1 MVVRRIFALPTRF
14 ILGQEP
20 SCGLSFSPTRPA
32 RSGACRIPVKN
43 TLRPAQLRF
52 CLHTPLS
59 LCACPLRFLFSRSFQ
74 IQGRTSH
81 FQAKSFPEGCPR
93 LLRQAGQNLPW
104 VLEGILQAKS
114 AQATTPITDCLWFR
128 RFDIHD
134 SFLPH
139 HLHRCL
145 QYVPGIHELPRTD
158 AHINVLPPLWGSCLL
173 RSGAPLESKAV
184 TLRFHPTYP
193 AMLSRNRIRVKE
205 RDGKSETGKGRES
218 QSYQGKQRTS
228 MRRPPRR
235 GRALSSST
243 RTVARGSSGGFLYA

>member
-1 MVVRRIFALPTRF
+1 MSRSWDSYVGPLCTSPVSSLEQRPFRLMVVRRISALPTRF

-43 TLRPAQLRF
+43 TPCPAQLRF

-59 LCACPLRFLFSRSFQ
+59 PMRLPSALSVFPLFSNTGTYQPFFCLRPFSGK
-74 IQGRTSH
+74 ILSGRMP
-81 FQAKSFPEGCPR
+81 AVM
-93 LLRQAGQNLPW
+93 RQAGQNLPG

-139 HLHRCL
+139 HLQPSHSGSIRHIL
-145 QYVPGIHELPRTD
+145 Q
-158 AHINVLPPLWGSCLL
+158 C
-173 RSGAPLESKAV
+173 
-184 TLRFHPTYP
+184 
-193 AMLSRNRIRVKE
+193 
-205 RDGKSETGKGRES
+205 
-218 QSYQGKQRTS
+218 
-228 MRRPPRR
+228 
-235 GRALSSST
+235 
-243 RTVARGSSGGFLYA
+243 GGDHLGTK

>member
-1 MVVRRIFALPTRF
+1 MSRSWDSYVGPLCTSPVSSLGQRPFRLMVVRRISALPTRF

-43 TLRPAQLRF
+43 TPRPAQLRF

-59 LCACPLRFLFSRSFQ
+59 PMRLPSALSVFPLFSNTGTYQPFFCLRPFSGK
-74 IQGRTSH
+74 ILSGRMP
-81 FQAKSFPEGCPR
+81 AVM
-93 LLRQAGQNLPW
+93 RQAGQNLPG

-139 HLHRCL
+139 HLQPSHSGSIRHIL
-145 QYVPGIHELPRTD
+145 Q
-158 AHINVLPPLWGSCLL
+158 C
-173 RSGAPLESKAV
+173 
-184 TLRFHPTYP
+184 
-193 AMLSRNRIRVKE
+193 
-205 RDGKSETGKGRES
+205 
-218 QSYQGKQRTS
+218 
-228 MRRPPRR
+228 
-235 GRALSSST
+235 
-243 RTVARGSSGGFLYA
+243 GGDHLGTK

>member
-1 MVVRRIFALPTRF
+1 MSRSWDSYVGPLCTSPVSSLEQRPFRLMVVRRISALPTRF

-43 TLRPAQLRF
+43 TPRPAQLRF

-59 LCACPLRFLFSRSFQ
+59 PMRLPSALSVFPLFSNTGTYQPFFCLRPFSGK
-74 IQGRTSH
+74 ILSGRMP
-81 FQAKSFPEGCPR
+81 AVM
-93 LLRQAGQNLPW
+93 RQAGQNLPG

-193 AMLSRNRIRVKE
+193 AMWR
-205 RDGKSETGKGRES
+205 
-218 QSYQGKQRTS
+218 
-228 MRRPPRR
+228 
-235 GRALSSST
+235 
-243 RTVARGSSGGFLYA
+243 